1 MNHYFQTL
9 ELHKVL
15 ERLAEETSNSCT
27 RQMALEIEPSADP
40 ARVQQLLG
48 MTEDALQL
56 SIQYG
61 TPPFYQMEDVCAP
74 LLRAKSGSR
83 ISLRELLSVARL
95 VLSLREQRDLPGISV
110 FPAGAQSGTAGQA
123 GAFHFVGGGDR
134 RWS

>member
-61 TPPFYQMEDVCAP
+61 TPPFYQRPIAP
-74 LLRAKSGSR
+74 GK
-83 ISLRELLSVARL
+83 IRL
-95 VLSLREQRDLPGISV
+95 PYLFTGTVERCTAVEPDPEPG
-110 FPAGAQSGTAGQA
+110 
-123 GAFHFVGGGDR
+123 
-134 RWS
+134 

>member
-15 ERLAEETSNSCT
+15 ERLAEETSNACT
-27 RQMALEIEPSADP
+27 RQMALEIEPSSDP
-40 ARVQQLLG
+40 ARVQQLLR

-61 TPPFYQMEDVCAP
+61 TPPFYQMEDVCSA

-83 ISLRELLSVARL
+83 ISLRDLLNVAKL
-95 VLSLREQRDLPGISV
+95 LNQIQSLDDCYCQSDNRETSP
-110 FPAGAQSGTAGQA
+110 
-123 GAFHFVGGGDR
+123 H
-134 RWS
+134 

>member
-83 ISLRELLSVARL
+83 ISLR
-95 VLSLREQRDLPGISV
+95 
-110 FPAGAQSGTAGQA
+110 
-123 GAFHFVGGGDR
+123 
-134 RWS
+134 

>member
-56 SIQYG
+56 SIQWWMWRK
-61 TPPFYQMEDVCAP
+61 PPPSPACCMTGCPAIMLPPGMPAFSP
-74 LLRAKSGSR
+74 LCLHAAWCCG
-83 ISLRELLSVARL
+83 
-95 VLSLREQRDLPGISV
+95 
-110 FPAGAQSGTAGQA
+110 
-123 GAFHFVGGGDR
+123 
-134 RWS
+134 RWGMG